1 MIIDRVIKYGE
12 EARSKLLKG
21 VETLSNAVKI
31 TLGPKGRNVVLD
43 HKNDEPLITND
54 GVTIAREIAL
64 KDEVENI
71 GAEILRGACTKT
83 NNIAGDGTTTATVI
97 AEKIFK
103 EGLKCFNTGANP
115 ILLRNGIKK
124 AVDFTVEYISKKAKP
139 VQDSTS
145 ISQVASISSGNSV
158 TGKLMAKAFDEVG
171 LDGVITIEEG
181 GGIVDS
187 LNVVEGTRIN
197 RGYISPYMC
206 HDQNKMVAEIENPY
220 ILGTDTA

>member
-1 MIIDRVIKYGE
+1 MIIDKVIKYGE
-12 EARSKLLKG
+12 EARAKLLKG

-43 HKNDEPLITND
+43 HVNVDPLITND

-103 EGLKCFNTGANP
+103 EGLKCF
-115 ILLRNGIKK
+115 LLLQLPWSFRLLQCCWSLY
-124 AVDFTVEYISKKAKP
+124 TPLSKF
-139 VQDSTS
+139 QH
-145 ISQVASISSGNSV
+145 QC
-158 TGKLMAKAFDEVG
+158 
-171 LDGVITIEEG
+171 
-181 GGIVDS
+181 S
-187 LNVVEGTRIN
+187 LPR
-197 RGYISPYMC
+197 
-206 HDQNKMVAEIENPY
+206 
-220 ILGTDTA
+220 L